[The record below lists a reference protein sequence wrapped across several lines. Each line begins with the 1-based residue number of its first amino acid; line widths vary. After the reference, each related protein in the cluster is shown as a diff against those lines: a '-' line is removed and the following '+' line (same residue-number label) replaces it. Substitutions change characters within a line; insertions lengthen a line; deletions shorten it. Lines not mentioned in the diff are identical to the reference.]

1 MENLPELSGY
11 VASTLVLLTFVAK
24 DMRLL
29 RTVAIFSN
37 LAFITYS
44 TLEWLPPVLF
54 LHMLLLP
61 LNVVRLA
68 EIVRGT
74 RATGDLIQT
83 DGVVRAQVLRADVT
97 ARGQPPVLP
106 WSSAHRTQRA
116 QASRSDATRPSPLE
130 METRHVPHDR
140 SRGADRQAGHDSL
153 PAGLAVVDPTPDES
167 MISIN
172 PLAVSI
178 FAPGVPN
185 KHEHSLQGQR
195 CRPTLAH
202 CANLAGVKAV
212 HGRAFG

>member
-37 LAFITYS
+37 LAFITYG
-44 TLEWLPPVLF
+44 TLEWLLPVLF

-74 RATGDLIQT
+74 QATGDLIQT
-83 DGVVRAQVLRADVT
+83 EGVVRAQVLRASVT

-106 WSSAHRTQRA
+106 WSSARRTRRA
-116 QASRSDATRPSPLE
+116 QPSRSDSTRPSPLE
-130 METRHVPHDR
+130 METRHAPHDG
-140 SRGADRQAGHDSL
+140 SHGADRQAGHDSL
-153 PAGLAVVDPTPDES
+153 PAGLAVVGPTPDES
-167 MISIN
+167 MTSIKPRAQPAGAALSSDADPLRGARWSARMESGGKTRRSNLGVAIS
-172 PLAVSI
+172 V
-178 FAPGVPN
+178 G
-185 KHEHSLQGQR
+185 
-195 CRPTLAH
+195 C
-202 CANLAGVKAV
+202 
-212 HGRAFG
+212 